1 MRPDPDYIKPLLL
14 AFQDAPEPTTD
25 IEELK
30 HQGLSYEDAQFYF
43 YLRLL
48 HDQGFV
54 EREDGE
60 SDLGVQTMSAGDHA
74 WSVIPLRLTA
84 SGHEFAE
91 AMGHTKAF
99 AAVKNSLVTSSLTI
113 MRDVAVAAFKTELSR
128 HGIGLVL

>member
-1 MRPDPDYIKPLLL
+1 MKPDPDYIKRLLV

-30 HQGLSYEDAQFYF
+30 QQGLSYEDSQFYF
-43 YLRLL
+43 HLRLL
-48 HDQGFV
+48 RDQGFV

-60 SDLGVQTMSAGDHA
+60 YGLGVQTMSAGNHS
-74 WSVIPLRLTA
+74 WSIVPLRLTA

-91 AMGHTKAF
+91 AMGHSKAF
-99 AAVKNSLVTSSLTI
+99 AAVKSSLVTSSLSI

-128 HGIGLVL
+128 HGISLGL